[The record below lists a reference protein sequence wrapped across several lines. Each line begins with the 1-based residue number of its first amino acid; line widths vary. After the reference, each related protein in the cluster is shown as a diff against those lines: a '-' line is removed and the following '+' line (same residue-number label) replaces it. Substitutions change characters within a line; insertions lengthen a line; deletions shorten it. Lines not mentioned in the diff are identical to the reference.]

1 MRNIGER
8 LKELRNSKRMT
19 MKDIASKLGISD
31 STYSGYETNYRRP
44 DAEMICKLAD
54 IHGTS
59 TDYILCK
66 TNDVALGTITSSN
79 IKDFFDNGKLHWD
92 GKELSEEDIDSLKD
106 LLEVAVKRMLK

>member
-1 MRNIGER
+1 
-8 LKELRNSKRMT
+8 

-92 GKELSEEDIDSLKD
+92 GKELSE
-106 LLEVAVKRMLK
+106 V